1 MGFTMKTWL
10 LMSATCIAALGITT
24 NFFYAKAEKMD
35 AILVDLG
42 KNIHETAKASGA
54 PRFSVESHW
63 GVKIYELLDLPPA
76 LSVRFNRTGNNIIV
90 NSLYSLTMYADS
102 DNNNNLGVERV
113 ELSFYP
119 STVKTHQEAQAL
131 VSGVIAQF
139 NQGKWR
145 RYIYPTCP
153 AITGRS
159 VYLDIDGKVTGVCSL
174 DPNYKMA
181 MQDWLTLMPMTQR
194 YEWLADEV
202 LASLIVRFSNDSRG
216 LRYTIDLE
224 FQDITIQN
232 RRYAALE
239 AKELV
244 EGDKKGWNS
253 TAKHIEEMKK
263 NKIDVKALEDNATA
277 RGDKLI
283 PRH

>member
-1 MGFTMKTWL
+1 
-10 LMSATCIAALGITT
+10 
-24 NFFYAKAEKMD
+24 MD

-54 PRFSVESHW
+54 PRFSVESYW
-63 GVKIYELLDLPPA
+63 GAKIYELLDLPPA
-76 LSVRFNRTGNNIIV
+76 VSVRYNRAGNNITV

-102 DNNNNLGVERV
+102 DNQNNLGVERV

-119 STVKTHQEAQAL
+119 STVKTHEEAQAL
-131 VSGVIAQF
+131 ISGIITQF

-145 RYIYPTCP
+145 RYIYATCP

-159 VYLDIDGKVTGVCSL
+159 VYLDKAGKVEGVCPL
-174 DPNYKMA
+174 DPTYKMP
-181 MQDWLTLMPMTQR
+181 MEDWLTLMPMTQR

-202 LASLIVRFSNDSRG
+202 RAALIVRFSNDSRG

-224 FQDITIQN
+224 FQDIIIEG

-253 TAKHIEEMKK
+253 TAKHIEEKKK
-263 NKIDVKALEDNATA
+263 NKMDVKALEDNALV
-277 RGDKLI
+277 RGDKVI
-283 PRH
+283 PRY